1 MAHSFKLSQA
11 NAAYI
16 DAKRAYGAKSRAVN
30 TALDRQRE
38 IVDGGAP
45 KTVTD
50 LTTVQL
56 IHIACGRLFKPDT
69 TAEDMNRIIA
79 ARDEMVEVIT
89 DLEVID

>member
-38 IVDGGAP
+38 IVNGGAP
-45 KTVTD
+45 KTVAD
-50 LTTVQL
+50 LTAVQL
-56 IHIACGRLFKPDT
+56 VHIACSRLFMPNT
-69 TAEDMNRIIA
+69 TAEDMNRIMV
-79 ARDEMVEVIT
+79 ARDEMVQVIR
-89 DLEVID
+89 DMGVID